1 MTAVVTIDLLHGY
14 SIHPAADIF
23 PLIEGAEFDSFCED
37 IRINGLMEPVV
48 IDAASGQLIDGR
60 NRVRACN
67 RLGVEV
73 AETRYHGS
81 DVMQHVIS
89 HNLHRRHLTDSQRA
103 MIAGKLAIR
112 AVGDRTRP
120 RQNGDITVLPPT
132 RQEVS
137 ALLNVSETGI
147 NKARVI
153 LRDGTPSLQTLVESG
168 KAPVTTAARVAE
180 LPPEQQ
186 DEYAA
191 RVNAGA
197 DPVAASP
204 PDLNQQR
211 HDVTRAAKNPPKA
224 PRRKGGQHL
233 SMLDSI
239 TETLRVWREHS
250 LKDIATVEAVV
261 GDLDSSVTAEEAS
274 RLKADLSKSI
284 TVLNRINKLLLER
297 TA

>member
-23 PLIEGAEFDSFCED
+23 PLIEGPEFDSFCED
-37 IRINGLMEPVV
+37 IRTHGLMEPVV

-67 RLGVEV
+67 RLGIEV

-103 MIAGKLAIR
+103 MIAGRLATR
-112 AVGDRTRP
+112 AVGHRNEIAP
-120 RQNGDITVLPPT
+120 RSVGESADI
-132 RQEVS
+132 S
-137 ALLNVSETGI
+137 AFPLSVPQTAGLLNVSRNAI
-147 NKARVI
+147 QQAKVI
-153 LRDGTPSLQTLVESG
+153 LRDGTPALADLVSSG
-168 KAPVTTAARVAE
+168 KAPVTTGARVAE
-180 LPPEQQ
+180 LPPEEQ

-250 LKDIATVEAVV
+250 LKDITE
-261 GDLDSSVTAEEAS
+261 LDSSVTAEEAS

>member
-1 MTAVVTIDLLHGY
+1 
-14 SIHPAADIF
+14 
-23 PLIEGAEFDSFCED
+23 
-37 IRINGLMEPVV
+37 MEPVV

-67 RLGVEV
+67 RLGIEV
-73 AETRYHGS
+73 AETRYTGT

-103 MIAGKLAIR
+103 MIAGKLATR
-112 AVGDRTRP
+112 AVGYRNEIAHRSVGESP
-120 RQNGDITVLPPT
+120 HMGALIPPSIN
-132 RQEVS
+132 EAA
-137 ALLNVSETGI
+137 ALLGV
-147 NKARVI
+147 KANTVGRAKVI
-153 LRDGTPSLQTLVESG
+153 LRDGTPDLVDLVSSG
-168 KAPVTTAARVAE
+168 RAPVTTAARVSE

>member
-1 MTAVVTIDLLHGY
+1 MTTVTTADMTMHGY
-14 SIHPAADIF
+14 SVHPAADIF
-23 PLIEGAEFDSFCED
+23 PLIEGTEFDSFCED
-37 IRINGLMEPVV
+37 IRTHGLMEPVV

-67 RLGVEV
+67 RLGIEV
-73 AETRYHGS
+73 AETLYHGT

-103 MIAGKLAIR
+103 MIAGKLATR
-112 AVGDRTRP
+112 KAGYRTAILSAGSYEP
-120 RQNGDITVLPPT
+120 ADIPP
-132 RQEVS
+132 S
-137 ALLNVSETGI
+137 LDDAADLLNVSRSSLV
-147 NKARVI
+147 KAKAV
-153 LRDGTPSLQTLVESG
+153 LRDGTPDLVELVASG

-180 LPPEQQ
+180 LPSEEQ

-204 PDLNQQR
+204 PDLKQQK
-211 HDVTRAAKNPPKA
+211 HDATRTAKNPPKA

-239 TETLRVWREHS
+239 AETMRVWREHS
-250 LKDIATVEAVV
+250 LKDITE
-261 GDLDSSVTAEEAS
+261 LDSSVTAEEAI
-274 RLKADLSKSI
+274 RLRDDLLESI
-284 TVLNRINKLLLER
+284 SAVRRINGLLKER
-297 TA
+297 TS